1 MQASASK
8 NETVVVPRQQP
19 RVPKTPR
26 TTTSTTTTA
35 PTPVRRIA
43 THPPWPNDP
52 TTAKPVKIAT
62 HAPWPGDPGYNRA
75 THSPYP
81 FHRDQYGLNA
91 DREHL
96 FPSRS
101 TYAPYVYGSSSG
113 SHDAK
118 KKNVLSVL
126 DKDTV
131 SGWAK
136 EIVAYLA
143 APFMMPSAIS
153 NAIGNI
159 PNGLEAETLWGRIA
173 KSLKSAL
180 NRRSEERNGAES
192 TTDNNNVLKRMKK
205 KLATTGVQSIASL
218 ISKRFR
224 ISDSSSPSSPSS
236 SSLSQPSKSSHESKK
251 KSVDKKFRDLVLSR
265 LVDFLRI
272 RKLPAVTHSSKSSGP
287 SSSSSSSSSTSSGSK
302 S

>member
-1 MQASASK
+1 MQVITSQ
-8 NETVVVPRQQP
+8 NETSVVPRQQP
-19 RVPKTPR
+19 RVPKTPK
-26 TTTSTTTTA
+26 TTTSTTTSA

-43 THPPWPNDP
+43 THAPWPNDP
-52 TTAKPVKIAT
+52 TTPKPVKVAT

-81 FHRDQYGLNA
+81 FHRDQYGLGS

-96 FPSRS
+96 YPSRS

-118 KKNVLSVL
+118 KKNVLSVF

-131 SGWAK
+131 NGWAK

-159 PNGLEAETLWGRIA
+159 PSGLEAETLWGRIA

-180 NRRSEERNGAES
+180 NRRSEERNGAEN
-192 TTDNNNVLKRMKK
+192 TGDNNNVLKKMKK

-224 ISDSSSPSSPSS
+224 MSDSSPSYSS
-236 SSLSQPSKSSHESKK
+236 SSWQ
-251 KSVDKKFRDLVLSR
+251 
-265 LVDFLRI
+265 
-272 RKLPAVTHSSKSSGP
+272 SSKSSSASSP
-287 SSSSSSSSSTSSGSK
+287 SQRRSQLTRSSVT
-302 S
+302 